1 MPTGESAGPGA
12 GSRTAGSHPAQSPS
26 PQLPPGLDVLW
37 GRRGSGSRGPR
48 RGLSIDAVVAA
59 AIRLADSAGLEGVSM
74 ARVAEELGFTTM
86 SLYRYVAG
94 KDELLQLM
102 WNASAQGA
110 ESLRL
115 EGDNWRSR
123 LRYWAIVQREMI
135 DTHPWITQMPM
146 AAPPLAPNSLRFVE
160 LGLAALDGTGLPDD
174 DKIRILGLLSSYTL
188 SEARMAYDAA
198 RAVAQARTVAA
209 QAEQAGAPVR
219 DDTQIPQWSFER
231 LLRELVDEQTY
242 PRLHRLAWSAPVD
255 SQPDLDEREQFLF
268 GVERILDG
276 TQALID
282 QTAGRG

>member
-1 MPTGESAGPGA
+1 MPTRGQA
-12 GSRTAGSHPAQSPS
+12 SPL
-26 PQLPPGLDVLW
+26 PLPPGLDALW

-59 AIRLADSAGLEGVSM
+59 AIRLADSDGLEAVSM

-86 SLYRYVAG
+86 SLYRYVTS

-110 ESLRL
+110 EALEL
-115 EGDNWRSR
+115 EGNDWRSR
-123 LRYWAIVQREMI
+123 LRYWAIVQREML
-135 DTHPWITQMPM
+135 DLHSWLTQMPM

-160 LGLAALDGTGLPDD
+160 LGLEALDGTGLADG
-174 DKIRILGLLSSYTL
+174 DKIRIIGLLSSYTL
-188 SEARMAYDAA
+188 SEARMAHDAS
-198 RAVAQARTVAA
+198 RAAACAQS
-209 QAEQAGAPVR
+209 AGAPSADQVHVR
-219 DDTQIPQWSFER
+219 QWSFEG

-242 PRLHRLAWSAPVD
+242 PRLHRLAWSEPAP
-255 SQPDLDEREQFLF
+255 SQPDVDEREQFLF

-282 QTAGRG
+282 ETAGRG

>member
-1 MPTGESAGPGA
+1 VPTRGGEGA
-12 GSRTAGSHPAQSPS
+12 RPE

-59 AIRLADSAGLEGVSM
+59 AIRLADADGLEGVSM
-74 ARVAEELGFTTM
+74 SRVAEELGFTTM
-86 SLYRYVAG
+86 SLYRYVTS

-102 WNASAQGA
+102 WNGSAQGA
-110 ESLRL
+110 ETLEL
-115 EGDNWRSR
+115 EGDDWRSR

-135 DTHPWITQMPM
+135 DRHPWITQMPM

-160 LGLAALDGTGLPDD
+160 LGLGALDGTGLTDG
-174 DKIRILGLLSSYTL
+174 DKIRIIGLLSSYTL

-198 RAVAQARTVAA
+198 RAAASMPAGDDAQL
-209 QAEQAGAPVR
+209 P
-219 DDTQIPQWSFER
+219 PFSFEG
-231 LLRELVDEQTY
+231 LLRVLVDEQTF
-242 PRLHRLAWSAPVD
+242 PRLYRLAWSEPAD
-255 SQPDLDEREQFLF
+255 GQPDLDEWEGFLF

-282 QTAGRG
+282 ERPAVASSGDS

>member
-1 MPTGESAGPGA
+1 LP
-12 GSRTAGSHPAQSPS
+12 TAGRASPEPEPRTQSLR
-26 PQLPPGLDVLW
+26 LPPGLDVLW
-37 GRRGSGSRGPR
+37 GRRGSGSRGPK

-59 AIRLADSAGLEGVSM
+59 AIRLADSDGLESVSM

-86 SLYRYVAG
+86 SLYRYVAS

-110 ESLRL
+110 ENLKL

-135 DTHPWITQMPM
+135 DRHPWITQMPM

-160 LGLAALDGTGLPDD
+160 LGLEALDDTGLPDD
-174 DKIRILGLLSSYTL
+174 EKIRILGLLSSYTL

-198 RAVAQARTVAA
+198 REVAQARAA
-209 QAEQAGAPVR
+209 ATQAQPPAG
-219 DDTQIPQWSFER
+219 DDAHIPQWSFER
-231 LLRELVDEQTY
+231 LLRELVDEDTY

-276 TQALID
+276 TQALIN

>member
-1 MPTGESAGPGA
+1 MGDSASPRAESQV
-12 GSRTAGSHPAQSPS
+12 AQSRS

-37 GRRGSGSRGPR
+37 GRRGSGSRGPK

-59 AIRLADSAGLEGVSM
+59 AIRLADSDGLESVSM

-86 SLYRYVAG
+86 SLYRYVAS

-102 WNASAQGA
+102 WNASAQDA
-110 ESLRL
+110 ENLKL
-115 EGDNWRSR
+115 QGDNWRSR
-123 LRYWAIVQREMI
+123 LRYWAIAQREMM
-135 DTHPWITQMPM
+135 DRHPWITQMPM

-160 LGLAALDGTGLPDD
+160 LGLAAMDDTGLAED
-174 DKIRILGLLSSYTL
+174 DKIRIIGLLSSYTL

-198 RAVAQARTVAA
+198 RAVDQAKAAAAETGQADADRTEV
-209 QAEQAGAPVR
+209 QE
-219 DDTQIPQWSFER
+219 PQWSFEA
-231 LLRELVDEQTY
+231 LLRELVDEHTY
-242 PRLHRLAWSAPVD
+242 PRLYRMAWSAPTD
-255 SQPDLDEREQFLF
+255 DQPDGDERAEFLF